1 MKGNLYSAYYEIDTR
16 AVLLETE
23 PLHQAVLLA
32 LAKRVVSRLCNI
44 LLLWFLYK
52 HIK

>member
-23 PLHQAVLLA
+23 PLHQAVFISSGQESS
-32 LAKRVVSRLCNI
+32 KQIVQHSVIMVSV
-44 LLLWFLYK
+44 
-52 HIK
+52 